1 MYVNIFIALFL
12 LSYSLAYDEDEYE
25 NRQTLNIRHGRS
37 RSRLLHTPHHNLEE
51 EYKFNINNKEE
62 LNVSSHKLNS
72 NISTTNNIEQP
83 NNKLHTA
90 ITTTTTTT
98 TESQIINDDAVIHER
113 TIDENKNPRKITV
126 DSDFDLHKEVLQKS
140 MNQISQKHAD
150 SGNYETRSPLKESKD
165 YNVNLPDV
173 EDSFIESNE
182 IDEVIEKTTENVK
195 SGHVD
200 IVTRFLRIV
209 ESQHL
214 LGENCT
220 AGTDLNLGE
229 GVVDRYAQ
237 ERFRVEADVAVNRA
251 NMLTRLWK
259 YAEPSVLMSEYL
271 LHASVF
277 SMVEFD
283 NDIFAAG
290 NCYDQYQYKDYWLF
304 CPYAYRLTEGAILVK
319 DLAVE
324 YKYLSNT
331 SEWFYIARKNAENVI
346 RNYNQFSR
354 GM

>member
-1 MYVNIFIALFL
+1 MSVLIFVFL
-12 LSYSLAYDEDEYE
+12 SAEA
-25 NRQTLNIRHGRS
+25 NIRHGRS
-37 RSRLLHTPHHNLEE
+37 RGRMFRGSRHGDDFQEDYSEPSLTQIERNPIYLDDNTTLKALSQTLVSTPKPHRRVTAD
-51 EYKFNINNKEE
+51 INFTA
-62 LNVSSHKLNS
+62 
-72 NISTTNNIEQP
+72 TTNNSWYHMDKTMLYIGDRALGQ
-83 NNKLHTA
+83 
-90 ITTTTTTT
+90 
-98 TESQIINDDAVIHER
+98 R
-113 TIDENKNPRKITV
+113 NKNESRRRPGEEEI
-126 DSDFDLHKEVLQKS
+126 
-140 MNQISQKHAD
+140 
-150 SGNYETRSPLKESKD
+150 ETFI
-165 YNVNLPDV
+165 
-173 EDSFIESNE
+173 EDSFLEGIQIETKRTS
-182 IDEVIEKTTENVK
+182 
-195 SGHVD
+195 SGDID

-259 YAEPSVLMSEYL
+259 YADPSVLNSEYL

-283 NDIFAAG
+283 DDIFAAG

-304 CPYAYRLTEGAILVK
+304 CPYAYRLPEGTILVK

-354 GM
+354 GKCIFIYFNLI

>member
-1 MYVNIFIALFL
+1 MEILSLILIAVL
-12 LSYSLAYDEDEYE
+12 LTADA
-25 NRQTLNIRHGRS
+25 NIRHGRS
-37 RSRLLHTPHHNLEE
+37 RGRLFRSSRHGDDFQEDYAEPSLAQIRENPIYSDDNTTQKPPRKVTMDMNFTATTNSSWHHMDRTVLYIGDRALGEARKRPSAEE
-51 EYKFNINNKEE
+51 E
-62 LNVSSHKLNS
+62 
-72 NISTTNNIEQP
+72 
-83 NNKLHTA
+83 
-90 ITTTTTTT
+90 
-98 TESQIINDDAVIHER
+98 TETFI
-113 TIDENKNPRKITV
+113 
-126 DSDFDLHKEVLQKS
+126 
-140 MNQISQKHAD
+140 
-150 SGNYETRSPLKESKD
+150 
-165 YNVNLPDV
+165 
-173 EDSFIESNE
+173 EDSFLEDIQVETK
-182 IDEVIEKTTENVK
+182 KTA
-195 SGHVD
+195 SGDID

-259 YAEPSVLMSEYL
+259 YADHRVLNSEYL

-283 NDIFAAG
+283 DDIFAAG

-304 CPYAYRLTEGAILVK
+304 CPYAYRLPEGRILVK

-346 RNYNQFSR
+346 KNYNQFSR
-354 GM
+354 GKCNFISAKRFH